1 MCARLLVN
9 GSEREIPSAPERT
22 LLHLLRE
29 ELGLTGAKY
38 GCGEGSCGACT
49 VLVDGKAARACQ
61 LNVGDIEGRAVTSVE
76 GLARG
81 GRLHPVQR
89 AFAELGAMQCG
100 YCTPGMILATTALLA
115 DGPDPDETEIRTALA
130 GNLCRCGAYTRI
142 LRAVRRAAELSL
154 SQDGWGLAGYPSG
167 TAPVAFEVGPT
178 GPWDL
183 QQPEERDYFA
193 VLPEGL
199 VVVLRAEPDSW
210 MTSGGAWIHIG
221 ADGLVTAFTGK
232 VDVGQD
238 SRTALGLL
246 VAEGLHVPFE
256 AVRIVMGDTDLC
268 PFDAGTFG
276 SRSMPGAGEDL
287 RATAA
292 AAQGMLERGVDLRG
306 VRRVEVVS
314 RAQPVTPPSRWR
326 TAGRPTVRPGAVDMV
341 TGATRFPSDI
351 SLPGML
357 VAKVLRPPAL
367 GATLRSADLTAAHAM
382 PGGVAIRHG
391 DFIGVAAP
399 GVAAAERA
407 IAAIVAEWDV
417 ELQPGERSLV
427 EDLRSNPIEVDEGW
441 AGPIHHEI
449 GDLDAALG
457 EASVRLTETY
467 TTAYIAHAPL
477 ETRAVVAHWSEDR
490 LTVLTGTQT
499 PFRVRRQLA
508 EELEVEE
515 SRVRVIVPPTGGG
528 FGGKHAAGPALEA
541 ARLALA
547 ARRPVKLVW
556 TREEEFR
563 WGYFRPAAVIDV
575 QSGAAIDGTV
585 TAWAFKNFN
594 AGSPAILTPYT
605 IPNQRI
611 DFQPSASPLPQG
623 AYRALAAT
631 ANTFARESHMDE
643 LAHHLD
649 RDPLELRLACL
660 GDERLGVVLRAAAEG
675 AGWAARSRGG
685 GHGMGIAAGLEKGG
699 RVATCIEVEARAGGP
714 VHVVRVLTAYE
725 CGAVVNPDTVRNQ
738 IEGATVMALGAALL
752 EAIHFDNGRV
762 LNASFGTYRV
772 PRFTDVPRIDVVLVD
787 RPDVAPAGAGETPM
801 IAVAPA
807 LANAI
812 FEATGVRI
820 RALPLI
826 PDGVVS

>member
-1 MCARLLVN
+1 MCARILVN
-9 GSEREIPSAPERT
+9 GGEHEILSAPERS
-22 LLHLLRE
+22 LLHVLRE
-29 ELGLTGAKY
+29 ELGLTGTKY

-49 VLVDGKAARACQ
+49 VLVGGMPARACL
-61 LNVGDIEGRAVTSVE
+61 LNVGEIAGSAVTSVE

-81 GRLHPVQR
+81 ARLHPVQR

-100 YCTPGMILATTALLA
+100 YCTPGMVLATTALLEN
-115 DGPDPDETEIRTALA
+115 DPDPDETVVRAALA
-130 GNLCRCGAYTRI
+130 GNICRCCAYPRI
-142 LRAVRRAAELSL
+142 LGAVRRAVELSR
-154 SQDGWGLAGYPSG
+154 SPDGWGGFRRAGGP
-167 TAPVAFEVGPT
+167 APVAFDVGPG

-183 QQPEERDYFA
+183 LPPDDRDYFA
-193 VLPEGL
+193 VLPDGL
-199 VVVLRAEPDSW
+199 VVVLPPEADSW
-210 MTSGGAWIHIG
+210 MASGGAWIHVG

-238 SRTALGLL
+238 SRTALALL
-246 VAEGLHVPFE
+246 VAEELRVPFE
-256 AVRIVMGDTDLC
+256 AVRLVMGDTDVC

-292 AAQGMLERGVDLRG
+292 AAREILDRGEELRG

-314 RAQPVTPPSRWR
+314 RARPVTPPSEWR
-326 TAGRPTVRPGAVDMV
+326 IAGRPTIRPGAVEMV
-341 TGATRFPSDI
+341 TGDLRFPSDL

-357 VAKVLRPPAL
+357 RAKVLRPPAI
-367 GATLRSADLTAAHAM
+367 GATLRSADLTAAQAI
-382 PGGVAIRHG
+382 PGVVAVRHG

-399 GVAAAERA
+399 DLAAAELA
-407 IAAIVAEWDV
+407 IAAITAEWDL

-427 EDLRSNPIEVDEGW
+427 EDLRSNPIEVEEGW
-441 AGPIHHEI
+441 AGRFHHEV

-457 EASVRLTETY
+457 EAPVRLAESYATP
-467 TTAYIAHAPL
+467 YIAHAPL
-477 ETRAVVAHWSEDR
+477 ETRAVLADWSGGR
-490 LTVLTGTQT
+490 LTVWAGTQT

-508 EELEVEE
+508 EELDVEE
-515 SRVRVIVPPTGGG
+515 WRLRVIVPPTGGG
-528 FGGKHAAGPALEA
+528 FGGKHAAAPALEA

-547 ARRPVKLVW
+547 AGRPVKLAW

-563 WGYFRPAAVIDV
+563 WGYFRPAAVVDV
-575 QSGAAIDGTV
+575 RSGAATDGTL
-585 TAWAFKNFN
+585 TAWEFQNFN
-594 AGSPAILTPYT
+594 AGSPAILTPYA

-611 DFQPSASPLPQG
+611 DFQPAASPLPQG

-643 LAHHLD
+643 LAHRLD

-660 GDERLGVVLRAAAEG
+660 ADERLAAVLRAAAET

-685 GHGMGIAAGLEKGG
+685 GRGLGIAAGIEKGG
-699 RVATCIEVEARAGGP
+699 RVATCIEVEAQAGAP
-714 VHVVRVLTAYE
+714 VRVVRVVTAYE
-725 CGAVVNPDTVRNQ
+725 CGAMVNPDTVRNQ
-738 IEGATVMALGAALL
+738 VEGATVMALGAALF
-752 EAIHFDNGRV
+752 EAVHFDNGRV
-762 LNASFGTYRV
+762 LNPSFATYRV
-772 PRFTDVPRIDVVLVD
+772 PRFTDVPQIDLVLLD

-820 RALPLI
+820 RSLPLV
-826 PDGVVS
+826 PDGIVS